1 VKRLCLLAVLAGLLV
16 TAPPAAAAFTA
27 PELFVRQQ
35 TWDTHENTGPWLPLA
50 GSPAINFL
58 RGYEIGARLQASGE
72 PNSLQRVALQVTGA
86 PDGTPTQ
93 PSNAQPYCVTR
104 IGAPGT
110 IVPAGPELQFEGD
123 GAYTVKVSIGAGTGD
138 GDDCLAGPS
147 RSGSF
152 SVGVLVAPVLVGA
165 PMTFR
170 VKPLPSGAFAG
181 VQTADPPGGLGD
193 VQCRLG
199 SVVVPP
205 ADEPSGRVS
214 EDDFPRP
221 GGWSCMARGTAEGR
235 DDNLDIAI
243 FGTPWSAPL
252 AVPVRTDFRR
262 AKGRIS
268 RAKTKRPRLTFA
280 AEWPDLV
287 AGSGASL
294 KLSRVA
300 GCKGRKY
307 RLRSTK
313 RYRGRFGSKS
323 IRVTIRPPRKVGFYY
338 GSFTLKGS
346 PYVRAGVDPFP
357 LLLTKTRKK
366 RVGFVDPQAFPRC
379 PGYKP

>member
-1 VKRLCLLAVLAGLLV
+1 MKRLCLVAVLAGLFV
-16 TAPPAAAAFTA
+16 TAPPAAAAFTP

-35 TWDTHENTGPWLPLA
+35 TWDTHEDTGPWIPLA
-50 GSPAINFL
+50 SAPAINFL
-58 RGYEIGARLQASGE
+58 GGYEIGARMQASGE
-72 PNSLQRVALQVTGA
+72 PNNLQRMAVEVTAVPHGA
-86 PDGTPTQ
+86 PVQ
-93 PSNAQPYCVTR
+93 PDRAPYCVTR
-104 IGAPGT
+104 ATDPPGT

-123 GAYTVKVSIGAGTGD
+123 GTYTVKVSIGAGTGD

-152 SVGVLVAPVLVGA
+152 SVGVLAAPELVGS

-170 VKPLPSGAFAG
+170 LGPAPPTFVG
-181 VQTADPPGGLGD
+181 VRVAAPPGGVGD
-193 VQCRLG
+193 LQCRLG
-199 SVVVPP
+199 ALVVPP
-205 ADEPSGRVS
+205 ADEPSDAVS

-221 GGWSCMARGTAEGR
+221 GGWSCTARGTAEGR
-235 DDNLDIAI
+235 DANYDTVV

-268 RAKTKRPRLTFA
+268 RAKTKRPRLTFG

-287 AGSGASL
+287 VGASASV

-300 GCKGRKY
+300 GCKGKRYK
-307 RLRSTK
+307 LRSTK
-313 RYRGRFGSKS
+313 RYRGRFGPKS
-323 IRVTIRPPRKVGFYY
+323 VRVTIRRPRKAGFYY
-338 GSFTLKGS
+338 GSVTFKGS

-366 RVGFVDPQAFPRC
+366 RFGFADPQVFPRC

>member
-1 VKRLCLLAVLAGLLV
+1 MKRICLLAVLAGLLV

-35 TWDTHENTGPWLPLA
+35 TWDTHEDTGPWLPLA
-50 GSPAINFL
+50 SAPAISFL
-58 RGYEIGARLQASGE
+58 GGYEIGAKLQASGE
-72 PNSLQRVALQVTGA
+72 PNNLQRVALQVTA
-86 PDGTPTQ
+86 VPDGTPTQ
-93 PSNAQPYCVTR
+93 PNNAEPYCVTR

-110 IVPAGPELQFEGD
+110 IEPAGPELQFEGD

-152 SVGVLVAPVLVGA
+152 SVGVLVAPVLVGQ

-170 VKPLPSGAFAG
+170 LKPVPSTAFVG
-181 VQTADPPGGLGD
+181 VQAAATPGGLAD
-193 VQCRLG
+193 VRCTLG
-199 SVVVPP
+199 ALVVPP
-205 ADEPSGRVS
+205 ADEPSGQVS
-214 EDDFPRP
+214 EDDFPHP
-221 GGWSCMARGTAEGR
+221 GGWSCIARGTAEGR
-235 DDNLDIAI
+235 DDNLDTVV

-268 RAKTKRPRLTFA
+268 RAKTKRPRLTFG

-287 AGSGASL
+287 AGASASI
-294 KLSRVA
+294 KFSRVA
-300 GCKGRKY
+300 GCKGKKY
-307 RLRSTK
+307 KLRSTK
-313 RYRGRFGSKS
+313 RYRGRFGPKTM
-323 IRVTIRPPRKVGFYY
+323 RVTIRRPRKTGFYY
-338 GSFTLKGS
+338 GSVTFKGS

-366 RVGFVDPQAFPRC
+366 RVGFADPQAFPRC

>member
-1 VKRLCLLAVLAGLLV
+1 MKRICLLAVLAGLLV

-35 TWDTHENTGPWLPLA
+35 TWDTHEDTGPWLPLA
-50 GSPAINFL
+50 SAPAISFL
-58 RGYEIGARLQASGE
+58 GGYEIGAKLQASGE
-72 PNSLQRVALQVTGA
+72 PNNLQRVALQVTA
-86 PDGTPTQ
+86 VPDGTATQ
-93 PSNAQPYCVTR
+93 PNNAEPYCVTR

-110 IVPAGPELQFEGD
+110 IEPAGPELQFEGD

-152 SVGVLVAPVLVGA
+152 SVGVLVAPVLVGQ

-170 VKPLPSGAFAG
+170 LKPVPSTGFVGVK
-181 VQTADPPGGLGD
+181 TAAPPGGLGD

-199 SVVVPP
+199 ALVVPA
-205 ADEPSGRVS
+205 ADEPSDFVS
-214 EDDFPRP
+214 ENDFPRP
-221 GGWSCMARGTAEGR
+221 GGWSCIARGTAEGR
-235 DDNLDIAI
+235 DDNLDTVV

-268 RAKTKRPRLTFA
+268 RAKTKRPRLTFG

-287 AGSGASL
+287 VGASASV
-294 KLSRVA
+294 KFSRVA
-300 GCKGRKY
+300 GCKGKKY
-307 RLRSTK
+307 KLRSTK
-313 RYRGRFGSKS
+313 RYRGRFGPKTM
-323 IRVTIRPPRKVGFYY
+323 RVTIRRPRKTGFYY
-338 GSFTLKGS
+338 GSVTFKGS

-366 RVGFVDPQAFPRC
+366 RVGFADPQAFPRC

>member
-1 VKRLCLLAVLAGLLV
+1 VKRLGVLAVLAGLLV

-35 TWDTHENTGPWLPLA
+35 TWDTHEDTGPWIPLA
-50 GSPAINFL
+50 SAPIINFL
-58 RGYEIGARLQASGE
+58 GGYEIGARLQASGE
-72 PNSLQRVALQVTGA
+72 PNNLQRVALQVTGA

-93 PSNAQPYCVTR
+93 PNNAEPYCVTR

-110 IVPAGPELQFEGD
+110 IEPAGPELQFEGN
-123 GAYTVKVSIGAGTGD
+123 GSYTVKVSIGAGTGD

-152 SVGVLVAPVLVGA
+152 SVGVVVAPLVAGDLMTYRLKPVPTTGFVG
-165 PMTFR
+165 
-170 VKPLPSGAFAG
+170 VKAMA
-181 VQTADPPGGLGD
+181 PPGGLGD

-199 SVVVPP
+199 SLVLP
-205 ADEPSGRVS
+205 ADEPSDYLT

-221 GGWSCMARGTAEGR
+221 GGWSCITRGTAEGR
-235 DDNLDIAI
+235 DDNFDTVV

-252 AVPVRTDFRR
+252 LVPVRTDFRR

-268 RAKTKRPRLTFA
+268 RAKSKRPRLTFG

-287 AGSGASL
+287 VGASVRV
-294 KLSRVA
+294 KLARVA
-300 GCKGRKY
+300 GCRGKKY
-307 RLRSTK
+307 KLRSTK
-313 RYRGRFGSKS
+313 RYSGRFGPKS
-323 IRVTIRPPRKVGFYY
+323 VRVTIRRPRKIGFYY
-338 GSFTLKGS
+338 GSLTFKGS

-357 LLLTKTRKK
+357 VLLVKTSKK
-366 RVGFVDPQAFPRC
+366 RIGFADPQVFPGC

>member
-1 VKRLCLLAVLAGLLV
+1 V
-16 TAPPAAAAFTA
+16 AA
-27 PELFVRQQ
+27 
-35 TWDTHENTGPWLPLA
+35 
-50 GSPAINFL
+50 
-58 RGYEIGARLQASGE
+58 
-72 PNSLQRVALQVTGA
+72 A

-152 SVGVLVAPVLVGA
+152 SVGVLVAPVLVGQ

-170 VKPLPSGAFAG
+170 LTPLPSGTFAG
-181 VQTADPPGGLGD
+181 VQTADPPGGFGD
-193 VQCRLG
+193 VRCRLG
-199 SVVVPP
+199 SMVVPA
-205 ADEPSGRVS
+205 ADQPSGHVS

-235 DDNLDIAI
+235 DDNLDTAVL
-243 FGTPWSAPL
+243 GTPWSAPL

-268 RAKTKRPRLTFA
+268 RAKTKQPRLTFT

-287 AGSGASL
+287 AGTGASL

-307 RLRSTK
+307 KLRSTK
-313 RYRGRFGSKS
+313 RYRGRFGPKS
-323 IRVTIRPPRKVGFYY
+323 MRVTIRRPRKAGFYY
-338 GSFTLKGS
+338 GSVTFKGS
-346 PYVRAGVDPFP
+346 AYVRAGVDPFP
-357 LLLTKTRKK
+357 LLLTKTRKQ
-366 RVGFVDPQAFPRC
+366 RVGFADPQAFPRC